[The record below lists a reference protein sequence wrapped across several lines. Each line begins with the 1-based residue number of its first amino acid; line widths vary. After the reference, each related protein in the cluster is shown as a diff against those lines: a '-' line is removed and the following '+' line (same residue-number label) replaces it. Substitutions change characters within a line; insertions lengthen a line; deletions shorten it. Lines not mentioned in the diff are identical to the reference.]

1 MKTTFKENRDFGL
14 LVGAA
19 LIAIA
24 AFRWYKHTSTTPWL
38 AAVGLLLMLL
48 ALVCPQWLTWPRK
61 GWEALGKV
69 LGYVNTLVLLTLVY
83 VVIVTPLGLIARLL
97 GNDPLKLK
105 TDPAADNYWKMI
117 DNDQT
122 QLKQQF

>member
-1 MKTTFKENRDFGL
+1 MKTRFKENRDFGL

-19 LIAIA
+19 FIVIAL
-24 AFRWYKHTSTTPWL
+24 FRLYKQMLGAPWL
-38 AAVGLLLMLL
+38 AAVGLLLMLFAL
-48 ALVCPQWLTWPRK
+48 ALPQWLTWPRK

-83 VVIVTPLGLIARLL
+83 AIIVTPFGLISRLL

-105 TDPAADNYWKMI
+105 EDARADTYWKMI
-117 DNDQT
+117 DNDQA
-122 QLKQQF
+122 QLEQQF